1 MNKKKLLLI
10 FMLAISYLLLGSLSW
25 RAGGEFV
32 AEKLSRAAAANPH
45 LMQCLIAAYPDAYPD
60 RAARP

>member
-1 MNKKKLLLI
+1 MKKKLLLI
-10 FMLAISYLLLGSLSW
+10 FMLIVSYLLVGALAW
-25 RAGGEFV
+25 RGGGEFV
-32 AEKLSRAAAANPH
+32 AEKLSRAAAENPQ